1 MAVGATAPHLLYSSC
16 ARHRDEA
23 PTLVSTP
30 TLALALTLTRHAG
43 LHLLSFSPSA
53 HPLTRRSAAPAAALR
68 PRVPDA
74 APPTADGGGRAPPAR
89 AARLLHVT
97 PHGASSRVPADAA
110 DAASAGEGGAAS
122 QPSLAVSETVRVSS
136 FVLPEWLC
144 DEALLEAASSSAAQ
158 PGP

>member
-1 MAVGATAPHLLYSSC
+1 MH
-16 ARHRDEA
+16 
-23 PTLVSTP
+23 
-30 TLALALTLTRHAG
+30 AL
-43 LHLLSFSPSA
+43 PI
-53 HPLTRRSAAPAAALR
+53 
-68 PRVPDA
+68 
-74 APPTADGGGRAPPAR
+74 ADGGGVVLHLPA

-97 PHGASSRVPADAA
+97 PHGAPSRVPADAA